1 MIGKLVTVT
10 HVDVTTVTLRVEV
23 VVRAPHEEAVI
34 VGVEDTRLQADR
46 GELTHLVR
54 LGDLVAHVVADS
66 GLVGLSAP
74 GHLGGGSL
82 GESLTSLRSDK
93 VSWESGYGG

>member
-1 MIGKLVTVT
+1 MIKGLVMVT
-10 HVDVTTVTLRVEV
+10 YVDVTTVTFSVEV
-23 VVRAPHEEAVI
+23 VVRAPHEEAVV

-46 GELTHLVR
+46 GELAHLAGLR
-54 LGDLVAHVVADS
+54 DLVTHVVADS

-82 GESLTSLRSDK
+82 GESLTSLRSDN
-93 VSWESGYGG
+93 VS